1 MPDLCVRPIFRLIG
15 EGWEAGVQ
23 CGQPLEPPACGG
35 EYKARA
41 KLILVLRVLNADGGE
56 CSFGASYKYDSRPSF
71 QMHLSCHR
79 FGEPRLFHL
88 MGLLGQREKHR
99 HILPTGVA
107 RMCHHCPSKGKS
119 VCVRL
124 PSILDS
130 LMAESVRNKA
140 SVGNTLAS
148 PQSSLE
154 WGRSNDQC

>member
-1 MPDLCVRPIFRLIG
+1 MPDLCVRPTFRLIG

-56 CSFGASYKYDSRPSF
+56 CSFGASYKYDSRPVFPNAFVLPS
-71 QMHLSCHR
+71 LWR
-79 FGEPRLFHL
+79 ARPLPID
-88 MGLLGQREKHR
+88 GLLGQREKHR

-124 PSILDS
+124 PPILDS
-130 LMAESVRNKA
+130 LMAESLRNKA